1 MYKNEGG
8 IKGLYR
14 GLVPTAAGV
23 APYVAL
29 NFACFESFKGMLT
42 TEDGKPPGTMLKLL
56 VGGVAGSI
64 SQTCTYPFDVLRRRM
79 QVVGMKGLGYE
90 YTGAWSATKTIVR
103 TEGECG
109 PASWTHAAADVPL
122 RWAWRA
128 GVKGLYKGILP
139 NLLKVSGRRH
149 SSLAAQVVV
158 RSSAQVVVRS
168 KG

>member
-1 MYKNEGG
+1 M
-8 IKGLYR
+8 KGLYR

-42 TEDGKPPGTMLKLL
+42 TEDGKPPGTLLKLL

-90 YTGAWSATKTIVR
+90 YTGAWGATKTIIR
-103 TEGECG
+103 TEGGSTACG
-109 PASWTHAAADVPL
+109 NRATMGLDAD
-122 RWAWRA
+122 
-128 GVKGLYKGILP
+128 
-139 NLLKVSGRRH
+139 SGRYSICRLARLVQRH
-149 SSLAAQVVV
+149 PTESVE
-158 RSSAQVVVRS
+158 
-168 KG
+168 GE

>member
-8 IKGLYR
+8 FKGLYR

-42 TEDGKPPGTMLKLL
+42 TEDGRPPGTLMKLL

-79 QVVGMKGLGYE
+79 QVVGVKGLGYE

-103 TEGECG
+103 TEGAWIVRAG
-109 PASWTHAAADVPL
+109 RLYASLSADVGLSLWDRRCARIVQGHPAEPAKGTL
-122 RWAWRA
+122 HATATHQATESA
-128 GVKGLYKGILP
+128 G
-139 NLLKVSGRRH
+139 
-149 SSLAAQVVV
+149 
-158 RSSAQVVVRS
+158 
-168 KG
+168 